1 MNLARIV
8 LRQGEI
14 TLANFTL
21 LRSLTHRLEDR
32 YTQVHNAQRSFICAD
47 AVSVCD
53 RKAWK
58 PISLSEWKTKRVIVK
73 IKFEIRNKGGLKEDT
88 QRWFSSRNL
97 ESKRGEW
104 WEITHHHH
112 HHLPTCHR
120 FSVRGSGNHTHII
133 RQLRSHIH
141 TRTHIWP
148 RSCSHANTYIGQ
160 VCVWAYIRHQEP
172 LGWHQTQTHR
182 GMPAVVPHLGRCM
195 FAPVL
200 G

>member
-32 YTQVHNAQRSFICAD
+32 YTQVHKDQRSFICAD

-53 RKAWK
+53 GRVWK
-58 PISLSEWKTKRVIVK
+58 PISLSEWKTKRMIVK
-73 IKFEIRNKGGLKEDT
+73 IQFEIRNKRGC
-88 QRWFSSRNL
+88 FSSRNL
-97 ESKRGEW
+97 GSKRGER
-104 WEITHHHH
+104 WEMTHHHH

-133 RQLRSHIH
+133 RQLCSHIH

-148 RSCSHANTYIGQ
+148 RFYSHANTYIGQ
-160 VCVWAYIRHQEP
+160 VCVWAYIRHEEP

-182 GMPAVVPHLGRCM
+182 GMPAVVPHLGRCV